1 MGKRNEDDSDAPIL
15 VNPENLQA
23 DLKAF
28 AASLGLAG
36 QSSGGDFDD
45 FAPGKAKQ
53 RIGSVKAPASAPVKP
68 AEAVKSPSFSGKRQ
82 RGDTNGDRGTNGIT
96 EVGRGK
102 NAAVGSKAVPSTEAA
117 PVKTPGREWNVGAG
131 PRPGKMEPK

>member
-1 MGKRNEDDSDAPIL
+1 MGKRKEDDSDAPTL
-15 VNPENLQA
+15 VNPENLAA

-45 FAPGKAKQ
+45 FAPDKAKQ
-53 RIGSVKAPASAPVKP
+53 RIGGGKALAAAATTSVKPVDAAKP
-68 AEAVKSPSFSGKRQ
+68 PSFSGKRQ
-82 RGDTNGDRGTNGIT
+82 RGDTTGTDRQTQGATD
-96 EVGRGK
+96 VRRGK
-102 NAAVGSKAVPSTEAA
+102 DAAAGSKPSTEAA

-131 PRPGKMEPK
+131 PRPGG